1 MRKLMTATLVTSGLA
16 VSGCATVLPMVLST
30 VVSQGVGAAVGAAK
44 RAGENA
50 IPPQELQAGAVNA
63 CTQQAS
69 QHGQATVNTLQ
80 QMGRSTLRAN
90 GTIAA
95 NGSYPQRSFT
105 CTFRSDG
112 KITDFRLGRRLI
124 SAQPQAH

>member
-1 MRKLMTATLVTSGLA
+1 MRKLMTLILVTSGLA
-16 VSGCATVLPMVLST
+16 ISGCATVLPMVLST
-30 VVSQGVGAAVGAAK
+30 VVSQGVGAAVGAGT
-44 RAGENA
+44 RGGQSA
-50 IPPQELQAGAVNA
+50 IPTQQFQNAAMNA

-80 QMGRSTLRAN
+80 QIGSSTLRAN

-112 KITDFRLGRRLI
+112 RITDFRLG
-124 SAQPQAH
+124 